1 MRSSPRRGVWLG
13 LLLAALLIVTVAP
26 VTQAGASYYQ
36 VDARIRRSGGE
47 LYGNGSYNGDGTNQA
62 VHLQIYSGNKRI
74 VYISIQNDGVTPQGY
89 YISEI
94 PITPTSLG
102 IGVRYFVG
110 HTDTDITDEMRGFGP
125 YYTPVLDPGEVTL
138 IRARVTVDST
148 AIEGQAYSWQIV
160 AGGIGP
166 TTDVVRIWA
175 QRKVSFAQGCA
186 TVC

>member
-1 MRSSPRRGVWLG
+1 MRGSPRRGVWLG

-26 VTQAGASYYQ
+26 VTQAGLSYYQ

-47 LYGNGSYNGDGTNQA
+47 LYGNGIYNGDGTNQA
-62 VHLQIYSGNKRI
+62 VHLKIYAGDKRI
-74 VYISIQNDGVTPQGY
+74 VYISIQNDGVTAQSY
-89 YISEI
+89 YVGEI
-94 PITPTSLG
+94 PITPTNLG

-125 YYTPVLDPGEVTL
+125 YYTPVLDPGETTL

-148 AIEGQAYSWQIV
+148 AIAGQAYSWTIV
-160 AGGIGP
+160 ASGIGP

-175 QRKVSFAQGCA
+175 QRKVNLVQGCA
-186 TVC
+186 DVC